1 MNPKSRI
8 VISATAIVAIAA
20 AIFIFWSPQDAP
32 RKVRPSGITTTTDGK
47 VQFITVEPNVELEV
61 IDFGGSGRALILLAG
76 YGGTAHSFADFASR
90 LTPDY
95 HVYAITRRGF
105 GESSVPVSGYSAD
118 RLGDDVVAVLD
129 ALKLSR
135 PVLVGHSMAGEELSD
150 VATRHP
156 EKVAGLIYLDAGG
169 AYALYDEVNGSF
181 PMNLSAVLRRVEVLV
196 PARFLNKKLAIFA
209 GQRKFTELHVTVLAI
224 FADPHDLG
232 EKFKND
238 PSGRAKAEALDI
250 VRTERQVKA
259 FELQVPSA
267 KVVRLP
273 HASHVI
279 FKSNPTE
286 VLREMN
292 AFIRTL
298 P

>member
-1 MNPKSRI
+1 
-8 VISATAIVAIAA
+8 
-20 AIFIFWSPQDAP
+20 
-32 RKVRPSGITTTTDGK
+32 
-47 VQFITVEPNVELEV
+47 
-61 IDFGGSGRALILLAG
+61 
-76 YGGTAHSFADFASR
+76 
-90 LTPDY
+90 
-95 HVYAITRRGF
+95 
-105 GESSVPVSGYSAD
+105 VP
-118 RLGDDVVAVLD
+118 
-129 ALKLSR
+129 
-135 PVLVGHSMAGEELSD
+135 
-150 VATRHP
+150 
-156 EKVAGLIYLDAGG
+156 
-169 AYALYDEVNGSF
+169 
-181 PMNLSAVLRRVEVLV
+181 
-196 PARFLNKKLAIFA
+196 
-209 GQRKFTELHVTVLAI
+209 VLAI

-238 PSGRAKAEALDI
+238 PSSRAKAEALDI

-259 FELQVPSA
+259 FERQVPSA